1 MSALPTPDPRD
12 VADVS
17 FWDIVIGMTIGGL
30 SWIVRYLCS
39 TDKQTL
45 GYIARRVVTAGLTS
59 LLVGMAT
66 KGYFNSEGISYAAA
80 GACGYASPEILDYG
94 LAWLRS
100 HTKGRTAPKG

>member
-1 MSALPTPDPRD
+1 MSALPTPEPHDVPDVSVRD
-12 VADVS
+12 VA
-17 FWDIVIGMTIGGL
+17 IGMSIGGL

-39 TDKQTL
+39 TEKQTL

-66 KGYFNSEGISYAAA
+66 KGYFQSEGISYAAA
-80 GACGYASPEILDYG
+80 GACGYASPEILDYA

-100 HTKGRTAPKG
+100 HSKGRTAPKG